1 VNIDGREG
9 DDDRAGGP
17 PRVLG
22 RYRVVAELG
31 RGSTSIVYLGAVDGP
46 GGFSK
51 LFALKLLRPALAED
65 PAMVSLF
72 VAEARIG
79 AQLNHPNVVST
90 LEIEEGAALPFIVME
105 FLDGKPLQD
114 VVTTARIA
122 FTPLP
127 LHMHLAALSGAL
139 EGLGHAHAAVGP
151 GGAALRIV
159 HCDVSPHNVFVTTS
173 GMPKVLDFGFA
184 QSADSPNPMLTS
196 AARVAYMSP
205 EQADGALVDPR
216 SDLFSVGVMMWEAVT
231 RRRFWSEEATK
242 ADILRALRARELPY
256 NRISALA
263 KTSEE
268 IRSLVARATE
278 PDPAARYETAAEF
291 QSDLR
296 AVLNQITPSTFA
308 LRELGQRVVTLF
320 ASDRARLQRAI
331 EEHHITAE
339 AVSSGRRSTWP
350 TRSEPP
356 GAGTSR
362 TTARSESSRPPSVIP
377 RTDPPPP
384 VTPRSPLPPAATPS
398 SPFPPMATPRSPP
411 PPRATPRSPLPPA
424 VVPQFEAQPVV
435 EAAASEPLPS
445 YRSSSFEGA
454 GRSSSFEAAG
464 RGSSF
469 ETAGGVSTGAKG
481 GWRPNRQTLAAGT
494 LALAIVVGVALSAL
508 HGGHGDTEPHV
519 AAAAVGPSAETTAV
533 HPSIEPSSTAANT
546 GVLAPTEPTPART
559 TTEAAET
566 APAEEIAT
574 PPAKGHPRPA
584 LASSGPHPGRVE
596 RLGDGATSVPAAMS
610 PRAPAPAPVDEAV
623 RGADVAGPSPI
634 HVTDTNPPGA
644 RPPHPIDSA
653 NPYGP

>member
-1 VNIDGREG
+1 MNIDGREG

-90 LEIEEGAALPFIVME
+90 LEIEEGEALPFIVME

-114 VVTTARIA
+114 VITTARIA
-122 FTPLP
+122 FMPLP

-139 EGLGHAHAAVGP
+139 EGLGHAHAAIGP
-151 GGAALRIV
+151 GGAPLRIV
-159 HCDVSPHNVFVTTS
+159 HCDVSPHNVFVTSS

-242 ADILRALRARELPY
+242 ADILRALRARELPP
-256 NRISALA
+256 NRVSALA
-263 KTSEE
+263 KSSEE
-268 IRSLVARATE
+268 IRSLVVKATE
-278 PDPAARYETAAEF
+278 PDPAARYGTAAEF

-296 AVLNQITPSTFA
+296 VVLNQITPSTFA

-320 ASDRARLQRAI
+320 AGDRARLQRAI
-331 EEHHITAE
+331 EEHQGTVE
-339 AVSSGRRSTWP
+339 AASSGRRRNRP
-350 TRSEPP
+350 
-356 GAGTSR
+356 
-362 TTARSESSRPPSVIP
+362 SSGSPLPP
-377 RTDPPPP
+377 RT
-384 VTPRSPLPPAATPS
+384 TPRSPLPAAVIPES
-398 SPFPPMATPRSPP
+398 DAPPVIEAT
-411 PPRATPRSPLPPA
+411 
-424 VVPQFEAQPVV
+424 
-435 EAAASEPLPS
+435 ASEPLPS
-445 YRSSSFEGA
+445 FRSSSFEP
-454 GRSSSFEAAG
+454 
-464 RGSSF
+464 
-469 ETAGGVSTGAKG
+469 AGGLSTGARR
-481 GWRPNRQTLAAGT
+481 GWRAHRQTLAAAT
-494 LALAIVVGVALSAL
+494 LALVIAVGVALSAL
-508 HGGHGDTEPHV
+508 HAGQGQPEPHV
-519 AAAAVGPSAETTAV
+519 AAAAPGPSTETAAV
-533 HPSIEPSSTAANT
+533 HPSLEATLPAGNT
-546 GVLAPTEPTPART
+546 GVLAPATEPTPSGT
-559 TTEAAET
+559 TTEATES
-566 APAEEIAT
+566 APAEGIAT
-574 PPAKGHPRPA
+574 PPAKVHPRPA
-584 LASSGPHPGRVE
+584 LASSGPHPGRLE
-596 RLGDGATSVPAAMS
+596 RLGEGASSVPAALT
-610 PRAPAPAPVDEAV
+610 PRAPGSSPVDDAL